1 MKKILFTLAA
11 IALIGQ
17 STQVAARVAAQGQ
30 CWAQLS
36 YPISRSPAVSL
47 SPPSTLHAGPAE
59 TAPVGTPTVSSFASP
74 IVSLI
79 VPPIFSL
86 IVPPIDQ
93 AVIRRCCE
101 KIKNDVQRVYF
112 LQNRNG
118 KMKLQIKGVYAH
130 GPAIFFWLQLSN
142 RSPLDYEVDSIR
154 FLIAATGKNKA
165 PAVALKSLQPV
176 YVYDSAGLVP
186 GRRRAVSIFV
196 LPRFTLSSGQQLLIN
211 VQEKNGGRQLKVQAT
226 NWTLERA
233 RPI

>member
-1 MKKILFTLAA
+1 MKKNLFTLAA

-17 STQVAARVAAQGQ
+17 STQVAARAAAQGQ
-30 CWAQLS
+30 CWNQFL
-36 YPISRSPAVSL
+36 YPIVRLPVANLSSPSIL
-47 SPPSTLHAGPAE
+47 NAGRTEKEPIGAL
-59 TAPVGTPTVSSFASP
+59 TVSPVVSP
-74 IVSLI
+74 VISI
-79 VPPIFSL
+79 

-93 AVIRRCCE
+93 AAIRRCCE

-130 GPAIFFWLQLSN
+130 GSAIFFWLQLNN

-165 PAVALKSLQPV
+165 PAVALKTLQPV

-186 GRRRAVSIFV
+186 GRGRAVSIFV
-196 LPRFTLSSGQQLLIN
+196 LPRFTLSNGQQLLIN

-233 RPI
+233 RVI

>member
-1 MKKILFTLAA
+1 MKKILFPLAA

-17 STQVAARVAAQGQ
+17 STKVAARAAAQGQ
-30 CWAQLS
+30 CWNQFL
-36 YPISRSPAVSL
+36 YPIIRSPAANPS
-47 SPPSTLHAGPAE
+47 SPSILNAGRAE
-59 TAPVGTPTVSSFASP
+59 KEPIGALTVFP
-74 IVSLI
+74 IVSVIL
-79 VPPIFSL
+79 
-86 IVPPIDQ
+86 PPIDQ

-130 GPAIFFWLQLSN
+130 GSAIFFWLQLNN

-165 PAVALKSLQPV
+165 PAVALKALQPV

-186 GRRRAVSIFV
+186 GRGRAVSIFV
-196 LPRFTLSSGQQLLIN
+196 LPRFTLSNGQQLLIN

-226 NWTLERA
+226 NWILERA
-233 RPI
+233 RRI

>member
-1 MKKILFTLAA
+1 MKKNLFTLAA

-17 STQVAARVAAQGQ
+17 STQVAARAAAQGQ
-30 CWAQLS
+30 RWNQFL
-36 YPISRSPAVSL
+36 YPIIRLPAANLSSPSIL
-47 SPPSTLHAGPAE
+47 RAGRTEKGPIGAL
-59 TAPVGTPTVSSFASP
+59 TVSP
-74 IVSLI
+74 IVS
-79 VPPIFSL
+79 PIISI

-130 GPAIFFWLQLSN
+130 GSAIFFWLQLNN

-165 PAVALKSLQPV
+165 PAVALKALQPV

-186 GRRRAVSIFV
+186 GRGRAVSIFV
-196 LPRFTLSSGQQLLIN
+196 LPRFTLSNGQQLLIN
-211 VQEKNGGRQLKVQAT
+211 VQEKNGGRQLRVQAT

-233 RPI
+233 RVI

>member
-1 MKKILFTLAA
+1 MQNFLFTLAA

-17 STQVAARVAAQGQ
+17 STQVAARAAAQGQ
-30 CWAQLS
+30 CWNQFL
-36 YPISRSPAVSL
+36 YPIIRLPAANLSSPSIL
-47 SPPSTLHAGPAE
+47 DAGRTEKGPIGAL
-59 TAPVGTPTVSSFASP
+59 TVSP
-74 IVSLI
+74 IVS
-79 VPPIFSL
+79 PIISI

-130 GPAIFFWLQLSN
+130 GSAIFFWLQLNN

-165 PAVALKSLQPV
+165 PAVALKALQPV

-186 GRRRAVSIFV
+186 GRGRAVSIFV
-196 LPRFTLSSGQQLLIN
+196 LPRFTLSNGQQLLIN

-233 RPI
+233 RVI